1 MSINLDNALIGSV
14 FLMDLLLKNWGN
26 FRKFRSKRK
35 KLFCFGINFSDKS
48 CKYIIKSLSYSWFL
62 LSLIIVLYYLN
73 DRVLSIIYN
82 GVKSN
87 FKVLL
92 TKN

>member
-26 FRKFRSKRK
+26 FRKFRS
-35 KLFCFGINFSDKS
+35 KS